1 MTTEENDQ
9 VLQRKEKLE
18 VLRGDGNAY
27 PNDFRRDTDTREIR
41 HNFAHIDE
49 QTLSD
54 TPTRVT
60 VAGRVMTRRV
70 MGKAGFADMHDEHGK
85 IQIYAQRDRLADGVY
100 NRLFRKLDIGDLI
113 GVVGTLFRTRTG
125 ELTVQVEDIRLLV
138 KGLRPLPDKFHGLA
152 DVETR
157 YRRRYVDLIVNEQS
171 RETFRRRAQ
180 ITTSLRRF
188 LDQRGYLEIES
199 PMMQVIPGGANA
211 RPFITHHNAL
221 GIDLFMRVAQELYI
235 KRCLVGGFER
245 VYEMNRNF
253 RNEGLST
260 EHNPEFTML
269 EYNEAYLDYVD
280 YMDLTE
286 EMLRTVT
293 EEVTGS
299 AVVEYQG
306 HQIDLGTPFRRL
318 SLAEAVRSHHGELSE
333 VDCKDAVVLR
343 RHLASLGVEAAV
355 DSDAGELL
363 LEVFEHTV
371 EGTLIQPTFIT
382 GHPVA
387 VSPLSRRSAS
397 DPDVTDRFELFIA
410 GRELANGFSEL
421 NDPQDQEE
429 RLKRQASE
437 KASGDEEAMFFDQDY
452 IDALEYGLPP
462 NAGGGIGIDRFVML
476 LTDSRSIRDVL
487 LFPHLRP
494 EA

>member
-1 MTTEENDQ
+1 
-9 VLQRKEKLE
+9 
-18 VLRGDGNAY
+18 
-27 PNDFRRDTDTREIR
+27 
-41 HNFAHIDE
+41 
-49 QTLSD
+49 
-54 TPTRVT
+54 
-60 VAGRVMTRRV
+60 
-70 MGKAGFADMHDEHGK
+70 
-85 IQIYAQRDRLADGVY
+85 
-100 NRLFRKLDIGDLI
+100 
-113 GVVGTLFRTRTG
+113 
-125 ELTVQVEDIRLLV
+125 
-138 KGLRPLPDKFHGLA
+138 
-152 DVETR
+152 
-157 YRRRYVDLIVNEQS
+157 
-171 RETFRRRAQ
+171 
-180 ITTSLRRF
+180 
-188 LDQRGYLEIES
+188 
-199 PMMQVIPGGANA
+199 
-211 RPFITHHNAL
+211 
-221 GIDLFMRVAQELYI
+221 
-235 KRCLVGGFER
+235 
-245 VYEMNRNF
+245 
-253 RNEGLST
+253 
-260 EHNPEFTML
+260 ML

-318 SLAEAVRSHHGELSE
+318 SLAEAVRSHHEELSE

-343 RHLASLGVEAAV
+343 RHLASLGVETATG
-355 DSDAGELL
+355 SDAGELL

>member
-18 VLRGDGNAY
+18 VLREDGNAY

-70 MGKAGFADMHDEHGK
+70 MGKAGFADMHDELGK

>member
-41 HNFAHIDE
+41 RNFAHIDE
-49 QTLSD
+49 QTLSA

-171 RETFRRRAQ
+171 REIFRRRAQ

-318 SLAEAVRSHHGELSE
+318 SLAEAVRSHHEELSE

-343 RHLASLGVEAAV
+343 RHLASLGVEAATG
-355 DSDAGELL
+355 SDAGELL

-437 KASGDEEAMFFDQDY
+437 KAGGDEEAMFFDQDY

>member
-1 MTTEENDQ
+1 MPKGI
-9 VLQRKEKLE
+9 VSRRRLQP
-18 VLRGDGNAY
+18 A
-27 PNDFRRDTDTREIR
+27 F
-41 HNFAHIDE
+41 
-49 QTLSD
+49 S
-54 TPTRVT
+54 
-60 VAGRVMTRRV
+60 
-70 MGKAGFADMHDEHGK
+70 KAR
-85 IQIYAQRDRLADGVY
+85 Y
-100 NRLFRKLDIGDLI
+100 GDLI

-138 KGLRPLPDKFHGLA
+138 KGLRPFPDKFHGLA

-171 RETFRRRAQ
+171 REIFRRRAQ

-318 SLAEAVRSHHGELSE
+318 SLAEAVRSHHEELSE

-343 RHLASLGVEAAV
+343 RHLASLGVEAATG
-355 DSDAGELL
+355 SDAGELL

-437 KASGDEEAMFFDQDY
+437 KAGGDEEAMFFDQDY

>member
-1 MTTEENDQ
+1 
-9 VLQRKEKLE
+9 
-18 VLRGDGNAY
+18 
-27 PNDFRRDTDTREIR
+27 
-41 HNFAHIDE
+41 
-49 QTLSD
+49 
-54 TPTRVT
+54 
-60 VAGRVMTRRV
+60 MTRRV
-70 MGKAGFADMHDEHGK
+70 MGKAGFAAMHDEHGK
-85 IQIYAQRDRLADGVY
+85 IQLYAQRDRLADGVY

-171 RETFRRRAQ
+171 REIFRRRAQ

-280 YMDLTE
+280 FMDLTE

-299 AVVEYQG
+299 AVVEYC
-306 HQIDLGTPFRRL
+306 LLYT
-318 SLAEAVRSHHGELSE
+318 
-333 VDCKDAVVLR
+333 
-343 RHLASLGVEAAV
+343 
-355 DSDAGELL
+355 SDA
-363 LEVFEHTV
+363 
-371 EGTLIQPTFIT
+371 
-382 GHPVA
+382 A
-387 VSPLSRRSAS
+387 
-397 DPDVTDRFELFIA
+397 
-410 GRELANGFSEL
+410 
-421 NDPQDQEE
+421 
-429 RLKRQASE
+429 
-437 KASGDEEAMFFDQDY
+437 DE
-452 IDALEYGLPP
+452 
-462 NAGGGIGIDRFVML
+462 
-476 LTDSRSIRDVL
+476 
-487 LFPHLRP
+487 
-494 EA
+494 